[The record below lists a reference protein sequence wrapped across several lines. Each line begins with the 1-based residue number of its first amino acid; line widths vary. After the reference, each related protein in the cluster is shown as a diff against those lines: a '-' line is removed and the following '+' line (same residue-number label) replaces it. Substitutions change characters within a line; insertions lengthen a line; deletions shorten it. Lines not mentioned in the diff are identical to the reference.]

1 MVKKISTVTAAL
13 LLASALHADVLGGEF
28 SVGYLNLNPSGD
40 FAYKGNSADVEDN
53 FGWGSSDSV
62 ILKGYF
68 EHPLPVLPNLR
79 VAYTNLDFSG
89 SGIVTGLKFGDKTF
103 SGKIDTALDVDIIDA
118 TLYYEILDNWVNLD
132 LGLNA
137 KYIDGT
143 TWVKN
148 STLGKSEADLSV
160 VLPTLYAKARFD
172 IPMSGFS
179 FQAEGDLITYNN
191 STLYDV
197 DLGARYTFML
207 GLGVEAGVRMMKLKL
222 DDVDDINADIDFSG
236 AYISAVWDF

>member
-1 MVKKISTVTAAL
+1 MIKQLSTVTAAL
-13 LLASALHADVLGGEF
+13 LLTSALHADVVGGEF
-28 SVGYLNLNPSGD
+28 SAGYLNLNPSGD
-40 FAYKGNSADVEDN
+40 FAYKGNSADVEDT

-62 ILKGYF
+62 ILKGSI

-79 VAYTNLDFSG
+79 AAYTNLDFSG
-89 SGIVTGLKFGDKTF
+89 SGNVTGLKFGDKTF
-103 SGKIDTALDVDIIDA
+103 SGKIDTSLNVDIIDA
-118 TLYYEILDNWVNLD
+118 TLYYEILDNWVSLD

-143 TWVKN
+143 AWVKN
-148 STLGKSEADLSV
+148 DTLGKSEADLSV

-191 STLYDV
+191 STLYDL

-207 GLGVEAGVRMMKLKL
+207 GLGVEAGVRLMKLKL
-222 DDVDDINADIDFSG
+222 DDVDDIYADIDING
-236 AYISAVWDF
+236 LYLSAVWDF